1 MSGRMRGA
9 CILLVSGSGHG
20 WTGVRYRKHKDGK
33 EKRAEGMTK
42 EVKQELTLRITQ
54 ANKTQLITILYE
66 MVLLYLD
73 EAADALAADDK
84 AEFKGVI
91 RKLRGCMNELTAS
104 LNLEYELAQ
113 NLLQLYLYVNRE
125 LVQASSHFE
134 KENLEHIRKVIME
147 LHQAYQKIEGQD
159 RSGPVMGN
167 TQTVYAGL
175 TYGRNT
181 LTENIADPT
190 TNRGFC
196 V

>member
-1 MSGRMRGA
+1 MRGA

-190 TNRGFC
+190 ANRGFC